1 MKEEGGKK
9 AARYLQEMES
19 INREQKSDQDRRDNE
34 ERKKSEMVNKIEQKK
49 HEMEENKKRVEKLND
64 YIK

>member
-1 MKEEGGKK
+1 MKEEAGKR
-9 AARYLQEMES
+9 AARYSQDLES

-34 ERKKSEMVNKIEQKK
+34 ERKKNDMVTKIEQKK